1 MCHGQQKITVRRCIM
16 SLRPNGVQCQEPL
29 CYRTNCHVKEIHVF
43 FSLRFGRSRS
53 KARSLHETKLLVR
66 KLLHGRR
73 WSHEAWQITTRKTT
87 NTQKTKNRARRRSP
101 SQICVLPF
109 ERQQSKQ
116 PTGPEPNKKNH
127 KRFAK
132 DTVVK
137 THCVTIKTK
146 TCSKRIMPPRNVRHA
161 SYVVASKA
169 TRSRVHYTLETNPA
183 SQSPLT
189 STCSRAQIQRKTKY
203 QLA

>member
-1 MCHGQQKITVRRCIM
+1 MDAGGRMRLGKSQPEKQPTHKKPKTGQDAD
-16 SLRPNGVQCQEPL
+16 PPA
-29 CYRTNCHVKEIHVF
+29 
-43 FSLRFGRSRS
+43 RFASYHSKDS
-53 KARSLHETKLLVR
+53 KANSQRGQSP
-66 KLLHGRR
+66 
-73 WSHEAWQITTRKTT
+73 TRKT
-87 NTQKTKNRARRRSP
+87 
-101 SQICVLPF
+101 
-109 ERQQSKQ
+109 
-116 PTGPEPNKKNH
+116 

-161 SYVVASKA
+161 NYVVASKA

>member
-1 MCHGQQKITVRRCIM
+1 MNATKIWAVLKDLEM
-16 SLRPNGVQCQEPL
+16 GLNLEVLRPE
-29 CYRTNCHVKEIHVF
+29 VF
-43 FSLRFGRSRS
+43 FSLRSGRSRS

-66 KLLHGRR
+66 KLLHGL
-73 WSHEAWQITTRKTT
+73 AWQITTRKTT

-161 SYVVASKA
+161 NYVVASKA

-189 STCSRAQIQRKTKY
+189 STCSCAQIQRKTKY

>member
-1 MCHGQQKITVRRCIM
+1 MGRNPSGTPQLHRH
-16 SLRPNGVQCQEPL
+16 
-29 CYRTNCHVKEIHVF
+29 NCACSRSVPKYMIHVF
-43 FSLRFGRSRS
+43 FLWFGRSRS
-53 KARSLHETKLLVR
+53 KARSLHETKLLIR

-73 WSHEAWQITTRKTT
+73 WSHEAWQIITRKTT
-87 NTQKTKNRARRRSP
+87 NTPTNKNRARRRSP

-161 SYVVASKA
+161 NYVVASKA
-169 TRSRVHYTLETNPA
+169 TRSRVYYTL
-183 SQSPLT
+183 
-189 STCSRAQIQRKTKY
+189 
-203 QLA
+203 

>member
-1 MCHGQQKITVRRCIM
+1 MLALFFF
-16 SLRPNGVQCQEPL
+16 LR
-29 CYRTNCHVKEIHVF
+29 
-43 FSLRFGRSRS
+43 SGRSRS

-87 NTQKTKNRARRRSP
+87 NTQKNKNRARRRSP

-161 SYVVASKA
+161 NYVVASKA
-169 TRSRVHYTLETNPA
+169 TRSRVHYTLETDPA

-189 STCSRAQIQRKTKY
+189 STCSPCPNSEKDQVPVGINTSRRTMSCVARCLVPLPIAGSGPVATTARSHG
-203 QLA
+203 AR

>member
-1 MCHGQQKITVRRCIM
+1 MLQGGTRREAWVGASRGASIGTFKW
-16 SLRPNGVQCQEPL
+16 RAW
-29 CYRTNCHVKEIHVF
+29 F
-43 FSLRFGRSRS
+43 FFFLWSGRSRS

-73 WSHEAWQITTRKTT
+73 WSHEAWQIITWKTT
-87 NTQKTKNRARRRSP
+87 KTQTNKNRARRRSP

-137 THCVTIKTK
+137 THCVTLKTK
-146 TCSKRIMPPRNVRHA
+146 KCSKRIMPPRNVRHA
-161 SYVVASKA
+161 NYVVASKA
-169 TRSRVHYTLETNPA
+169 TRSRVYYTL
-183 SQSPLT
+183 
-189 STCSRAQIQRKTKY
+189 
-203 QLA
+203 

>member
-1 MCHGQQKITVRRCIM
+1 MQQHQHTLKIDA
-16 SLRPNGVQCQEPL
+16 GVQ
-29 CYRTNCHVKEIHVF
+29 F
-43 FSLRFGRSRS
+43 FFLRFGRSRS

-73 WSHEAWQITTRKTT
+73 WSHEAWQIITRKTT
-87 NTQKTKNRARRRSP
+87 HTQTAKNWARRRSP

-161 SYVVASKA
+161 NYVVASKA
-169 TRSRVHYTLETNPA
+169 TRSRVYYTLETNPA

-203 QLA
+203 QMA

>member
-1 MCHGQQKITVRRCIM
+1 MYHYRESLTETAIRQLRQLRQLSCILDSCTIAASCEVSQAQKALLLM
-16 SLRPNGVQCQEPL
+16 P
-29 CYRTNCHVKEIHVF
+29 RTAKGASTSSGDF
-43 FSLRFGRSRS
+43 FFRSGRSRS

-132 DTVVK
+132 DTVCHNK
-137 THCVTIKTK
+137 DKNMQQTNYATQKRE
-146 TCSKRIMPPRNVRHA
+146 TCELRGCQQGNKKS
-161 SYVVASKA
+161 
-169 TRSRVHYTLETNPA
+169 RSLYTGN
-183 SQSPLT
+183 
-189 STCSRAQIQRKTKY
+189 
-203 QLA
+203 